1 MPSVALVWTA
11 QARACLAKRRAF
23 LMAKQSVA
31 VRRAMG
37 IAGHRPRQ
45 GQRAGRGPER
55 RPAEELAPEH
65 RELFVPFGA
74 AGHAVPCSRDQE
86 AEAAILALRQQLNSG
101 K

>member
-11 QARACLAKRRAF
+11 QARACLAKRRDF
-23 LMAKQSVA
+23 LMAKQSLA
-31 VRRAMG
+31 ARRAMG

-65 RELFVPFGA
+65 RALPVPLGA
-74 AGHAVPCSRDQE
+74 AGHAVPCSCDQE
-86 AEAAILALRQQLNSG
+86 AGATLLAIRHQLDVG
-101 K
+101 E

>member
-31 VRRAMG
+31 ARRAMG

-65 RELFVPFGA
+65 RALPVPLGA
-74 AGHAVPCSRDQE
+74 AGHAVPCSCDQE
-86 AEAAILALRQQLNSG
+86 AGATLLAIRHQLDVG
-101 K
+101 E